1 MTRTANTLQHHP
13 IGRKNPVTLPA
24 DMETGAFL
32 DWVDEQLDIEIA
44 ERGGFTDR
52 EAEDFAD
59 KCKSNPGWLEKML
72 VIYNREASC

>member
-1 MTRTANTLQHHP
+1 MRTANTLQHHP

-32 DWVDEQLDIEIA
+32 DWVDEQLNIEIA
-44 ERGGFTDR
+44 ERSGFTDR

-59 KCKSNPGWLEKML
+59 ERKANSAWLAQML
-72 VIYNREASC
+72 TIYNQEAKP

>member
-1 MTRTANTLQHHP
+1 MRTANTLQHHP
-13 IGRKNPVTLPA
+13 IGRKHPVTLPA

-32 DWVDEQLDIEIA
+32 DWVDEQLNIEIA

-59 KCKSNPGWLEKML
+59 ERKADSKWLGQML
-72 VIYNREASC
+72 VIYNQEAKP